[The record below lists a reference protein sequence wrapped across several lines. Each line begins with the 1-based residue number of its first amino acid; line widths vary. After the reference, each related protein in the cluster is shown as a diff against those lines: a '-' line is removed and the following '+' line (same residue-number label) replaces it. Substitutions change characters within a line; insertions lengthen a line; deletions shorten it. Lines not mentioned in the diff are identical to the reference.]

1 MIPLAEQI
9 RVAEMSAQRTAGEY
23 RAIFIAIAASLLELK
38 AIREREAVASSQF
51 DVMNA
56 AMRARHA
63 EYYRE
68 RRVREKEPDIMGAG
82 ADFQFIEPHVFR
94 TIRRVIDR
102 DAIRQILANREG
114 GIPIDSLMAR
124 IGGAA

>member
-1 MIPLAEQI
+1 MPKARFPHEAEP
-9 RVAEMSAQRTAGEY
+9 RAMAEAGLSHRLIAKHFGVSEPTIG
-23 RAIFIAIAASLLELK
+23 RAL
-38 AIREREAVASSQF
+38 
-51 DVMNA
+51 NA